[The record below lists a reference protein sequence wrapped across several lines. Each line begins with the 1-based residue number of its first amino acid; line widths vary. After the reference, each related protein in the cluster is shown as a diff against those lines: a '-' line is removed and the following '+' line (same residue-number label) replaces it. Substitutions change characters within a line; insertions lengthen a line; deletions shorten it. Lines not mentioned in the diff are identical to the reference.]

1 MTRPPAQQDSGAVIV
16 LLIAVMGGIGGVLG
30 TLMATM
36 ALIGPQATEAER
48 LSRVASYVVWT
59 QPFVYNISGLLAGAR
74 DSRWG
79 PVRAPVIG
87 IFLAAVC
94 WMLLRQRDLLASEP
108 NILAY
113 LLPAGALFSLFGAM
127 AAPLLRDRV
136 GSVVT
141 GIVVLGIVAYILAYL
156 NLGAIS
162 GQVTREMI
170 SRAQDM
176 TMRMDTVPVPGVPVA
191 LRDSDD
197 LQTLYTTQTRDN
209 GRYMFTK
216 VPIGEYLLRVQD
228 PVTASVISDQARVD
242 RAITGGTPWQTIA
255 LPSMTRDSGA
265 LFE

>member
-1 MTRPPAQQDSGAVIV
+1 MTRPPAQEDSGAVIV
-16 LLIAVMGGIGGVLG
+16 LLIAVMGGVIGVLA
-30 TLMATM
+30 TLMASM
-36 ALIGPQATEAER
+36 ALIGAQATEAER
-48 LSRVASYVVWT
+48 LSRVASYVMWT
-59 QPFVYNISGLLAGAR
+59 QPFVYIISGLLAGAR

-87 IFLAAVC
+87 LFLAAVC

-108 NILAY
+108 NILAH

-127 AAPLLRDRV
+127 VAPLLRGRV

-141 GIVVLGIVAYILAYL
+141 GIVMLGVVAYILAYL

-162 GQVTREMI
+162 GQVTRELI
-170 SRAQDM
+170 TRAEGM
-176 TMRMDTVPVPGVPVA
+176 TMRMDTVPVPGAPVA
-191 LRDSDD
+191 LLDADD
-197 LQTLYTTQTRDN
+197 RETLYTAQTHDN

-228 PVTASVISDQARVD
+228 PATGAVVSDRTRVD
-242 RAITGGTPWQTIA
+242 RAITGGTAWETVA
-255 LPSMTRDSGA
+255 LPSITRDSGP